1 MPDIYE
7 RLGVRRL
14 INARGT
20 HTRLGGTL
28 IRPEV
33 LDAMREAAGAYV
45 VLDDLQDKASEVI
58 ARATGAE
65 AGIVTGGAEAGLLL
79 GTAAILAGTDPGRI
93 ASLPVTDGMKD
104 EAIMHRAHRNGYD
117 HGVRAAGARI
127 VDIGYGSSTLPYQLR
142 SAMTERT
149 ALVVYLMSPW
159 AHHGALSLSQ
169 TCEIAHE
176 ANIPVLVDAAAMLP
190 PSTSLKR
197 FIAEGAD
204 LVTFSGGKG
213 LMGPQSSGI
222 LAGRADLIRAA
233 RMNGSPSHSVGRA
246 AKAAKEDIVG
256 LIVALESYMQRDHEA
271 DIAAWRVQAEFML
284 ERLRDFP
291 GVVATYHHN
300 DREHHTPRVEL
311 VFGPETGIDSHEL
324 VLEMEEHDPRIFLF
338 EPTGPS
344 ARPNSLMINTHTMQ
358 AGEERI
364 IAEVLRAAV
373 AERLQ
378 RRAEPM
384 APLSPTL
391 IASPPAS
398 RS

>member
-1 MPDIYE
+1 MPDIYK
-7 RLGVRRL
+7 RLGVRRI

-33 LDAMREAAGAYV
+33 LEAMREAANAYV
-45 VLDDLQDKASEVI
+45 VLDELQDKASEVI

-65 AGIVTGGAEAGLLL
+65 AGIVVGGAEAGLLI
-79 GTAAILAGTDPGRI
+79 GTAAILAGTDPAKI
-93 ASLPVTDGMKD
+93 AQLPITDGMQN

-127 VDIGYGSSTLPYQLR
+127 VDIGYGGSTLPYQLR
-142 SAMTERT
+142 AAINERT
-149 ALVVYLMSPW
+149 ALVAYLMSPW
-159 AHHGALSLSQ
+159 ANQGALSLAQ

-190 PSTSLKR
+190 PANSLQR

-204 LVTFSGGKG
+204 LVAFSGGKG

-233 RMNGSPSHSVGRA
+233 RMNGSPNHSVGRP

-256 LIVALESYMQRDHEA
+256 LIVALENYMQRDHDA
-271 DIAAWRVQAEFML
+271 DTALWRAQANWML
-284 ERLRDFP
+284 ERLNDFP
-291 GVVATYHHN
+291 GVAASYVH
-300 DREHHTPRVEL
+300 DGREHPVPRVEL
-311 VFGPETGIDSHEL
+311 LFRPETGINSHEL
-324 VLEMEEHDPRIFLF
+324 VVALKEHEPRVFLF

-344 ARPNSLMINTHTMQ
+344 SRPNSIAINTQTMRP
-358 AGEERI
+358 GEEQIVVEALR
-364 IAEVLRAAV
+364 EVIG
-373 AERLQ
+373 ERLPQ
-378 RRAEPM
+378 RAEPV
-384 APLSPTL
+384 AALH
-391 IASPPAS
+391 A
-398 RS
+398 

>member
-1 MPDIYE
+1 MSGIYE
-7 RLGVRRL
+7 RLGVRPL

-28 IRPEV
+28 MRPDV
-33 LDAMREAAGAYV
+33 LAAMQAAAGAYV

-65 AGIVTGGAEAGLLL
+65 AGMVTGGAEAGLLL
-79 GTAAILAGTDPGRI
+79 GTAAILAGTDPARI

-142 SAMTERT
+142 SAINART

-159 AHHGALSLSQ
+159 ASRGALSLSQ

-190 PSTSLKR
+190 PATSLTR

-233 RMNGSPSHSVGRA
+233 RLNGSPSHSVGRS

-256 LIVALESYMQRDHEA
+256 LIVALENYLQRDHDA
-271 DIAAWRVQAEFML
+271 DIAAWREQAEYML
-284 ERLRDFP
+284 ARLRDFP
-291 GVVATYHHN
+291 DVAAAHLY
-300 DREHHTPRVEL
+300 DGREHPVPRVEL
-311 VFGPETGIDSHEL
+311 VFGPSTGIDAHDL
-324 VLEMEEHDPRIFLF
+324 VLTMEEHDPRIFLF
-338 EPTGPS
+338 EPTGPT
-344 ARPNSLMINTHTMQ
+344 ARPNSLVINTQTLQ
-358 AGEERI
+358 PGEERI
-364 IAEVLRAAV
+364 VAEALQQVIADRLTRQAV
-373 AERLQ
+373 AVPIAQAQ
-378 RRAEPM
+378 R
-384 APLSPTL
+384 
-391 IASPPAS
+391 
-398 RS
+398 

>member
-1 MPDIYE
+1 MPDIYQ
-7 RLGVRRL
+7 RLGVRRI

-33 LDAMREAAGAYV
+33 LDAMREAAQAYV
-45 VLDDLQDKASEVI
+45 VLDELQDRASEVI

-65 AGIVTGGAEAGLLL
+65 AGIVVGGAEAGLLI
-79 GTAAILAGTDPGRI
+79 GTAAILAGTDPARI
-93 ASLPVTDGMKD
+93 AQLPVTDGMKN

-117 HGVRAAGARI
+117 QGVRAAGATI
-127 VDIGYGSSTLPYQLR
+127 VDFGYGGSTLPYQLR
-142 SAMTERT
+142 AAIGERT

-159 AHHGALSLSQ
+159 ANRGALSLKT

-190 PSTSLKR
+190 PTESLRR

-233 RMNGSPSHSVGRA
+233 RLNGSPNHSVGRA

-256 LIVALESYMQRDHEA
+256 LIVALQNYMERDHDA
-271 DIAAWRVQAEFML
+271 DTAMWRSQAEWML
-284 ERLRDFP
+284 DRLNAFLKLQ
-291 GVVATYHHN
+291 VQLQLQLHVAARYLH
-300 DREHHTPRVEL
+300 DGREHPVPRVEL
-311 VFGPETGIDSHEL
+311 VFEPESRIDAHEL
-324 VLEMEEHDPRIFLF
+324 VLALEEHDPRVFLF
-338 EPTGPS
+338 EPTGPG
-344 ARPNSLMINTHTMQ
+344 AKPNSIVINTQTMQ
-358 AGEERI
+358 SGEEQIVVDALR
-364 IAEVLRAAV
+364 EVIL
-373 AERLQ
+373 ERL
-378 RRAEPM
+378 AGGVEPL
-384 APLSPTL
+384 AVLH
-391 IASPPAS
+391 A
-398 RS
+398 

>member
-1 MPDIYE
+1 MADIYE

-28 IRPEV
+28 MRPEV
-33 LDAMREAAGAYV
+33 VAAMQEAAGAYV
-45 VLDDLQDKASEVI
+45 VLDELQDRASEVI

-65 AGIVTGGAEAGLLL
+65 AGMVTGGAEAGILF
-79 GTAAILAGTDPGRI
+79 GTAAILAGTDPARI
-93 ASLPVTDGMKD
+93 AQLPDTTGMKD

-117 HGVRAAGARI
+117 HAVRAAGARI
-127 VDIGYGSSTLPYQLR
+127 VDVGYGSSTLPYQLK
-142 SAMTERT
+142 AAINDRT

-159 AHHGALSLSQ
+159 ASRGALSLAE

-176 ANIPVLVDAAAMLP
+176 ANVPVLVDAAAMLP
-190 PSTSLKR
+190 PHTSLTR

-233 RMNGSPSHSVGRA
+233 RVNASPYHSVGRS

-256 LIVALESYMQRDHEA
+256 LIVALESYMQRDHDA
-271 DIAAWRVQAEFML
+271 DQAYWRSQAESML
-284 ERLRDFP
+284 ERLHDFP
-291 GVVATYHHN
+291 GVVASYLY
-300 DREHHTPRVEL
+300 DGREHPVPRVEL
-311 VFGPETGIDSHEL
+311 VFGRSTGIDAHQL
-324 VLEMEEHDPRIFLF
+324 VLAMEEHDPRIFLF

-344 ARPNSLMINTHTMQ
+344 AKPNSIVINTQTMQ
-358 AGEERI
+358 PGEEKVVAEALHAA
-364 IAEVLRAAV
+364 IAARLKQPVAV
-373 AERLQ
+373 A
-378 RRAEPM
+378 AG
-384 APLSPTL
+384 
-391 IASPPAS
+391 
-398 RS
+398 

>member
-1 MPDIYE
+1 MADIYE

-28 IRPEV
+28 MRAEV
-33 LDAMREAAGAYV
+33 VAAMQEAAGAYV
-45 VLDDLQDKASEVI
+45 VLDELQDRASEVI

-65 AGIVTGGAEAGLLL
+65 AGMVVGGAEAGLLI
-79 GTAAILAGTDPGRI
+79 GTAAILAGTDPAKI

-104 EAIMHRAHRNGYD
+104 EAIMHRVHRNGYD

-127 VDIGYGSSTLPYQLR
+127 VDVGYGSSTLPYQLK
-142 SAMTERT
+142 AAINDRT

-159 AHHGALSLSQ
+159 ASRGALSLAE

-176 ANIPVLVDAAAMLP
+176 ANVPVLVDAAAMLP
-190 PSTSLKR
+190 PHTSLTR

-233 RMNGSPSHSVGRA
+233 RLNGSPSHSVGRA

-256 LIVALESYMQRDHEA
+256 LIVALENYLERDHDA
-271 DIAAWRVQAEFML
+271 DTAFWRLQAEFML

-291 GVVATYHHN
+291 GVAVSYLH
-300 DREHHTPRVEL
+300 DGREHPVPRVEL
-311 VFGPETGIDSHEL
+311 VFGRSTGIDAHQL
-324 VLEMEEHDPRIFLF
+324 VLAMEEHDPRIFLF

-344 ARPNSLMINTHTMQ
+344 AKPNSIAINTQTMQ
-358 AGEERI
+358 PGEEEVVAEALHGA
-364 IAEVLRAAV
+364 IAARLKQPVAV
-373 AERLQ
+373 A
-378 RRAEPM
+378 AG
-384 APLSPTL
+384 
-391 IASPPAS
+391 
-398 RS
+398 

>member
-1 MPDIYE
+1 MPDIYR
-7 RLGVRRL
+7 RLGVRPI

-45 VLDDLQDKASEVI
+45 LLDELQDKASETI
-58 ARATGAE
+58 ARATGAQ
-65 AGIVTGGAEAGLLL
+65 AGIVVGGAEAGLLI
-79 GTAAILAGTDPGRI
+79 GTAAILAGTDPAKI
-93 ASLPVTDGMKD
+93 AQLPITDGMKN

-127 VDIGYGSSTLPYQLR
+127 VDIGYGVSTLPYQLR
-142 SAMTERT
+142 SAINERT

-159 AHHGALSLSQ
+159 ASHAALSLEQ
-169 TCEIAHE
+169 TCEIAHT

-190 PSTSLKR
+190 PANSLRR
-197 FIAEGAD
+197 FIAQGAD

-233 RMNGSPSHSVGRA
+233 RMNGNPNHSIGRA

-256 LIVALESYMQRDHEA
+256 LVVALEIYVRRDHDA
-271 DIAAWRVQAEFML
+271 DTASWQSQAEWML
-284 ERLRDFP
+284 ERLRDFT
-291 GVVATYHHN
+291 GISTRYLH
-300 DREHHTPRVEL
+300 DGREHPVPRVEL
-311 VFGPETGIDSHEL
+311 LFQPQSGIDAHEL
-324 VLEMEEHDPRIFLF
+324 VLALEEHDPRVFLF

-344 ARPNSLMINTHTMQ
+344 ARPNSIVINTQTMQ
-358 AGEERI
+358 PGEERI
-364 IAEVLRAAV
+364 VVEALREVISARLPRQAEAV
-373 AERLQ
+373 AV
-378 RRAEPM
+378 
-384 APLSPTL
+384 
-391 IASPPAS
+391 
-398 RS
+398 

>member
-1 MPDIYE
+1 MADIYN
-7 RLGVRRL
+7 RLGVRPI

-33 LDAMREAAGAYV
+33 LEAMRQAASAYV
-45 VLDDLQDKASEVI
+45 VLDELQDRASEVI
-58 ARATGAE
+58 ARATGAQ
-65 AGIVTGGAEAGLLL
+65 AGLVVGGAEAGLLI
-79 GTAAILAGTDPGRI
+79 GTAAILAGTDPAKI
-93 ASLPVTDGMKD
+93 AQLPVTDGMAN

-117 HGVRAAGARI
+117 HGVRTAGARI
-127 VDIGYGSSTLPYQLR
+127 VDIGYGGSTLPYQLR
-142 SAMTERT
+142 AAINERT

-159 AHHGALSLSQ
+159 ANQGALSLVQ

-190 PSTSLKR
+190 PSDSLQR

-233 RMNGSPSHSVGRA
+233 RLNGNPYHSIGRA

-256 LIVALESYMQRDHEA
+256 LIVALETYMQRDHNA
-271 DIAAWRVQAEFML
+271 DTTLWRAQAEWML
-284 ERLRDFP
+284 QRLNDFP
-291 GVVATYHHN
+291 AIAVSYLHDG
-300 DREHHTPRVEL
+300 REHPVPRVEL
-311 VFGPETGIDSHEL
+311 VFGPESGIDAHEL
-324 VLEMEEHDPRIFLF
+324 VLALEEHDPRVFLF

-344 ARPNSLMINTHTMQ
+344 AAPNSIVINTQTMQ
-358 AGEERI
+358 PGEEQVVVE
-364 IAEVLRAAV
+364 ALREEIRTRLPEKAAALAV
-373 AERLQ
+373 
-378 RRAEPM
+378 
-384 APLSPTL
+384 
-391 IASPPAS
+391 
-398 RS
+398 

>member
-1 MPDIYE
+1 MADIYN
-7 RLGVRRL
+7 RLGVRPI

-33 LDAMREAAGAYV
+33 LEAMRQAASAYV
-45 VLDDLQDKASEVI
+45 VLDELQDRASEVI
-58 ARATGAE
+58 ARATGAQ
-65 AGIVTGGAEAGLLL
+65 AGIVVGGAEAGLLI
-79 GTAAILAGTDPGRI
+79 GTAAILAGTDPAKI
-93 ASLPVTDGMKD
+93 AQLPVTEGMAN

-127 VDIGYGSSTLPYQLR
+127 VDIGYGGSTLPYQLR
-142 SAMTERT
+142 AAINERT

-159 AHHGALSLSQ
+159 ANQGALSLVQ

-190 PSTSLKR
+190 PTDSLQR

-233 RMNGSPSHSVGRA
+233 RLNGNPYHSIGRA

-256 LIVALESYMQRDHEA
+256 LIVALETYMQRDHNA
-271 DIAAWRVQAEFML
+271 DTTLWRAQAEWML
-284 ERLRDFP
+284 QRLNDFP
-291 GVVATYHHN
+291 GIAASYLH
-300 DREHHTPRVEL
+300 DGREHPVPRVEL
-311 VFGPETGIDSHEL
+311 VFGAESGIDAHEL
-324 VLEMEEHDPRIFLF
+324 VLALEEHDPRVFLF

-344 ARPNSLMINTHTMQ
+344 AAPNSIVINTQTLQ
-358 AGEERI
+358 PGEEQIVVEALSEEIRTRLPR
-364 IAEVLRAAV
+364 EAAALAV
-373 AERLQ
+373 
-378 RRAEPM
+378 
-384 APLSPTL
+384 
-391 IASPPAS
+391 
-398 RS
+398 

>member
-1 MPDIYE
+1 MPDIYK
-7 RLGVRRL
+7 RLGVRRI

-33 LDAMREAAGAYV
+33 LEAMREAANAYV
-45 VLDDLQDKASEVI
+45 VLDELQDKASEVI

-65 AGIVTGGAEAGLLL
+65 AGIVVGGAEAGLLI
-79 GTAAILAGTDPGRI
+79 GTAAILAGTDPAKI
-93 ASLPVTDGMKD
+93 AQLPITDGMQN

-127 VDIGYGSSTLPYQLR
+127 VDIGYGGSTLPYQLR
-142 SAMTERT
+142 AAINERT
-149 ALVVYLMSPW
+149 ALVAYLMSPW
-159 AHHGALSLSQ
+159 ANQGALSLAQ

-190 PSTSLKR
+190 PANSLQR

-204 LVTFSGGKG
+204 LVAFSGGKG

-233 RMNGSPSHSVGRA
+233 RMNGSPNHSVGRP

-256 LIVALESYMQRDHEA
+256 LIVALENYMQRDHDA
-271 DIAAWRVQAEFML
+271 DTALWRAQANWML
-284 ERLRDFP
+284 ERLNDFP
-291 GVVATYHHN
+291 GVAASYVH
-300 DREHHTPRVEL
+300 DGREHPVPRVEL
-311 VFGPETGIDSHEL
+311 LFRPETGINSHEL
-324 VLEMEEHDPRIFLF
+324 VVALEEHEPRVFLF

-344 ARPNSLMINTHTMQ
+344 SRPNSIAINTQTMRP
-358 AGEERI
+358 GEEQIVVEALR
-364 IAEVLRAAV
+364 EVIG
-373 AERLQ
+373 ERLPQ
-378 RRAEPM
+378 RAEPV
-384 APLSPTL
+384 AALH
-391 IASPPAS
+391 A
-398 RS
+398 

>member
-1 MPDIYE
+1 MSNIYE

-28 IRPEV
+28 MRPEV
-33 LDAMREAAGAYV
+33 VAAMQEAAGAYV
-45 VLDDLQDKASEVI
+45 VLDELQDRASEVI

-65 AGIVTGGAEAGLLL
+65 AGMVTGGAEAGILF
-79 GTAAILAGTDPGRI
+79 GTAAILAGTDPARI
-93 ASLPVTDGMKD
+93 AQLPDTTGMKD

-117 HGVRAAGARI
+117 HAVRAAGARI
-127 VDIGYGSSTLPYQLR
+127 VDVGYGSSTLPYQLK
-142 SAMTERT
+142 AAINDRT

-159 AHHGALSLSQ
+159 ASRGALSLAE

-176 ANIPVLVDAAAMLP
+176 ANVPVLVDAAAMLP
-190 PSTSLKR
+190 PHTSLTR

-233 RMNGSPSHSVGRA
+233 RVNASPYHSVGRS

-256 LIVALESYMQRDHEA
+256 LIVALESYMQRDHDA
-271 DIAAWRVQAEFML
+271 DQAYWRSQAESML
-284 ERLRDFP
+284 ERLHDFP
-291 GVVATYHHN
+291 GVVASYLY
-300 DREHHTPRVEL
+300 DGREHPVPRVEL
-311 VFGPETGIDSHEL
+311 VFGRSTGIDAHQL
-324 VLEMEEHDPRIFLF
+324 VLAMEEHDPRIFLF

-344 ARPNSLMINTHTMQ
+344 AKPNSIVINTQTMQ
-358 AGEERI
+358 PGEEK
-364 IAEVLRAAV
+364 VV
-373 AERLQ
+373 AEALHGAIAARLKQ
-378 RRAEPM
+378 PVAV
-384 APLSPTL
+384 LS
-391 IASPPAS
+391 S
-398 RS
+398 